1 MGSIQACGDYEWNA
15 GVEIL
20 LTTVEFVGG
29 EPPVEEGF
37 NHVYR
42 MAARCQAIRD
52 DIIFP

>member
-1 MGSIQACGDYEWNA
+1 MNA

-29 EPPVEEGF
+29 EPPVGEGF

-42 MAARCQAIRD
+42 TAARYRAIDYRYY
-52 DIIFP
+52 FSLENN